1 MMARSLFYAA
11 AKMKIYLSSCALSMH
26 APKWCEPDCVP
37 GLASVIKCVIKVP
50 ECHLFFL
57 LVGFKCLVP
66 AGKRAACGN
75 RTSLFRRVTVHRKQ
89 SKDGVAE

>member
-11 AKMKIYLSSCALSMH
+11 LNILQTKSAKMKIYLSSCALSMH
-26 APKWCEPDCVP
+26 APKRREPDCVP
-37 GLASVIKCVIKVP
+37 GLASVIKRVIKVP

-66 AGKRAACGN
+66 AGK
-75 RTSLFRRVTVHRKQ
+75 
-89 SKDGVAE
+89 